1 MGSCEQIRPLLPHYA
16 EGELSP
22 DEAMRLARH
31 LAGCTACKIILARE
45 RRLAE
50 MLERDMEDL
59 PVGDEFVDAVMATLP
74 KDPPPGARRARR
86 RGLKLAA
93 FGGFFGSGAMLAAK
107 SLSFQADWSS
117 SIVVPVV
124 EPETLPFAVDGL
136 AGLVRFAGIAA
147 EALTHSPLASPH
159 LPGVLIASMTALALA
174 AVSVGA
180 CSTALAMA
188 ARVVVRKTR

>member
-1 MGSCEQIRPLLPHYA
+1 MGSCEKIRPLLPHYA

-31 LAGCTACKIILARE
+31 LADCTACKIILARE

-59 PVGDEFVDAVMATLP
+59 PVGDEFLDAVMATLP
-74 KDPPPGARRARR
+74 KDPPPGGRRPRR

-93 FGGFFGSGAMLAAK
+93 IGGFFGSGAMLAAK
-107 SLSFQADWSS
+107 GLSFQADWSS
-117 SIVVPVV
+117 PVVVPVV
-124 EPETLPFAVDGL
+124 EPETLPAAVDGL
-136 AGLVRFAGIAA
+136 AGLVRVAGIAA
-147 EALTHSPLASPH
+147 EALTRAPLASPQ
-159 LPGVLIASMTALALA
+159 LSGALIAAAAALALA

-188 ARVVVRKTR
+188 ARVMVRKVR